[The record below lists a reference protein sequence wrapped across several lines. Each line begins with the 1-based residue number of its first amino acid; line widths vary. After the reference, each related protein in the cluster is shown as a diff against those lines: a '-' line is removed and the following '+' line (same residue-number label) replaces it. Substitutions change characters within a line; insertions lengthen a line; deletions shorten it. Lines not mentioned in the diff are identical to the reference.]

1 MDTPKPVK
9 NFLKACSAFVRGPAF
24 LSIISVVLLAA
35 TIPAQATL
43 LRGYIQ
49 QADSSSG
56 QDYQSDSIAE
66 GSGAELPKKIARQPV
81 SKITAPRASA
91 QTHHQNGAAEARP
104 LTIAPIAMQPALA
117 PIVRQPVPVPVP
129 MPHYLPAQLQQAM
142 LMDNSFPQTF
152 AGAWKC
158 ITVVVDSAVGSIPIG
173 QRVESAVNFVQTRD
187 GRVVAR
193 WEQPGWTETQTN
205 VVPVSANEANLE
217 RINYFR
223 EQGIQRGWAAHS
235 RDRYLQLD
243 ANRIAASSQVEQF
256 INGSFLGH
264 YQTKSMLYRMSGDIA
279 YAR

>member
-1 MDTPKPVK
+1 MSTPQP
-9 NFLKACSAFVRGPAF
+9 LKDLLNACLSFVRGPAF

-49 QADSSSG
+49 RADSASG
-56 QDYQSDSIAE
+56 QDYQSDSIAND
-66 GSGAELPKKIARQPV
+66 SDAVPPKK
-81 SKITAPRASA
+81 ASHHISST
-91 QTHHQNGAAEARP
+91 THHFARVAALKQSASAEARTQT
-104 LTIAPIAMQPALA
+104 TIAPVALQPTIAKVAVQ
-117 PIVRQPVPVPVP
+117 Q
-129 MPHYLPAQLQQAM
+129 YLPTQLHRAM
-142 LMDNSFPQTF
+142 VLDNSFPQTF
-152 AGAWKC
+152 AGVWKC
-158 ITVVVDSAVGSIPIG
+158 VTVVVDSAVSSIPIG

-193 WEQPGWTETQTN
+193 WEQPGWTETQAS
-205 VVPVSANEANLE
+205 VVPVSTNEASLE
-217 RINYFR
+217 RINYFM

-235 RDRYLQLD
+235 RDKYLQID

-279 YAR
+279 CAR